1 MILCKPYDRKGHV
14 RIERGIQETGLALD
28 GRTSA

>member
-14 RIERGIQETGLALD
+14 RFERERQETGVAKAST
-28 GRTSA
+28 GA